1 MTPLLTLENV
11 TRRFDL
17 PSGAALTV
25 LEEVSVSFEAGA
37 TAAIIGPSGSG
48 KSTLLNL
55 IGALDQPTSGR
66 ILLRDIDVTALGA
79 ADLAAYRAAHVGFV
93 FQEHHLL
100 PQLSAIENVLLPTMA
115 LGAGGDASGRTEA
128 ILEQVGLSDRLDA
141 FPAQLSGGERQRVA
155 LARALVNAPEL
166 LLCDEPTGNL
176 DHDTG
181 AEVVSLLLDLAA
193 QQGVTVLMVTHNLE
207 QAQRFGQRWELR
219 EGKLISLPARGGQ
232 GGGEPK

>member
-1 MTPLLTLENV
+1 MTLLLTLENL

-25 LEEVSVSFEAGA
+25 LDDVSASFEVGA
-37 TAAIIGPSGSG
+37 TAAITGPSGSG

-55 IGALDQPTSGR
+55 IGALDRPTSGR

-115 LGAGGDASGRTEA
+115 LGAGDDASGRAEA

-181 AEVVSLLLDLAA
+181 AEVVTLLLGLAA
-193 QQGVTVLMVTHNLE
+193 RQGVTVLMVTHNLE
-207 QAQRFGQRWELR
+207 QAGRFGQRWELR
-219 EGKLISLPARGGQ
+219 EGKLVSVQ
-232 GGGEPK
+232 GGGDTT

>member
-1 MTPLLTLENV
+1 MLTPLLTLQNV

-17 PSGAALTV
+17 PSGVALTV
-25 LEEVSVSFEAGA
+25 LDDVSAGFEAGA
-37 TAAIIGPSGSG
+37 TAAITGPSGSG

-55 IGALDQPTSGR
+55 IGALDRPTSGQ
-66 ILLRDIDVTALGA
+66 ILLRDIDVTALGG

-115 LGAGGDASGRTEA
+115 LGAGDDASGRAEV
-128 ILEQVGLSDRLDA
+128 ILEQVGLSDRLEA

-155 LARALVNAPEL
+155 LARALVNTPEL

-181 AEVVSLLLDLAA
+181 AEVVTLLLDLAA
-193 QQGVTVLMVTHNLE
+193 RQGVTVLMVTHNLE
-207 QAQRFGQRWELR
+207 QAGRFGQQWELR
-219 EGKLISLPARGGQ
+219 EGKLLSLQ
-232 GGGEPK
+232 GGGDPT